1 MLSDNYANKF
11 IRCNLHT
18 EPYRTKQLSGPSTLI
33 MWKKK
38 DQEIKPSKTKK
49 KKENKVIRW
58 QKEIPL
64 DVEINLTGRTINW
77 FNIKIEQEKT
87 FL

>member
-49 KKENKVIRW
+49 KEGKQSNQMAKRNTIRCG
-58 QKEIPL
+58 
-64 DVEINLTGRTINW
+64 D
-77 FNIKIEQEKT
+77 
-87 FL
+87 